1 MKQNLH
7 AHGAYKLPH
16 TNLRVLSARCTQFI
30 HVGFFNQVK
39 IFRTQL
45 ERSFWHRTFNKC
57 SEVGKPVPSVHTCL
71 LICCNYLLLSFNI
84 IIWSQRNQGF
94 RYIQYDYILSTS
106 VRIQNS
112 NIHAPLKWT
121 VCIQGQAGSLLLLLL
136 LFRFFLFLET
146 LSLYSNHSEISA
158 VWFSHCPALFS
169 ILCFYFLCLRFQDM
183 ITKWH

>member
-1 MKQNLH
+1 MNENLH
-7 AHGAYKLPH
+7 VHGAYKLPH

-30 HVGFFNQVK
+30 HVGFFDQTK

-57 SEVGKPVPSVHTCL
+57 SEVGKPVPSVHTYR
-71 LICCNYLLLSFNI
+71 LICYNYLLLSFNI

-106 VRIQNS
+106 VRIQNRIYMHLS
-112 NIHAPLKWT
+112 S
-121 VCIQGQAGSLLLLLL
+121 GQYVSWHKQVLC
-136 LFRFFLFLET
+136 FCCCSFFLFLET

-158 VWFSHCPALFS
+158 VWFSHCPTLFS